1 MLSVSGGVVL
11 LQVGG
16 YSGGEIMTDLG
27 SAARGGECCLSRFR
41 ECQVKHW
48 SKHKKA
54 CQLLAEASE
63 KMKSSLDMAC
73 SSSAQ

>member
-11 LQVGG
+11 PQVGR
-16 YSGGEIMTDLG
+16 YSGGEVVSDLG
-27 SAARGGECCLSRFR
+27 SVARGCECCLSCFR
-41 ECQVKHW
+41 ECQVRHW

-63 KMKSSLDMAC
+63 KMKSSLDIAC
-73 SSSAQ
+73 SGSAQ